1 MTDEQPPAAARNFI
15 GPEDRRIAQAL
26 YRDLESRDVIPR
38 PWSMAEFVSACAEIS
53 GRSISLVAQ
62 PPDFWQSSDPGDCM
76 TGMMITLPD
85 RHLVL
90 YRSNA
95 SIRYQEHQI
104 AHELAHLLFEHNGAG
119 RITDRQIQ
127 ALFGGLFT
135 STEAVREALAAH
147 NRAGLSNAQERQAE
161 AFADVLLFNGYQSLD
176 PTVEHTR
183 KLFGFR

>member
-1 MTDEQPPAAARNFI
+1 MRDDDSPGAARNFI
-15 GPEDRRIAQAL
+15 GPEDRRVAQDL
-26 YRDLESRDVIPR
+26 YRSLDSRGAIPR
-38 PWSMAEFVSACAEIS
+38 PWSMAEFVSGCAEIS
-53 GRSISLVAQ
+53 GRSISLIAQ
-62 PPDFWQSSDPGDCM
+62 PADFWQSSDPGDCL

-85 RHLVL
+85 RHLIL
-90 YRSNA
+90 YRSKA
-95 SIRYQEHQI
+95 ALRYQEHQI

-119 RITDRQIQ
+119 RISDRQIQ
-127 ALFGGLFT
+127 ALFGSLFT

-176 PTVEHTR
+176 PAVEHTR